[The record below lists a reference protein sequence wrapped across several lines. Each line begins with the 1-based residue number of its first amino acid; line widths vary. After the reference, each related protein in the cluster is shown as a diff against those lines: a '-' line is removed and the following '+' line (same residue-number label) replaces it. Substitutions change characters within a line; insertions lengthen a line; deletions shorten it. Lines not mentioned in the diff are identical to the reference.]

1 MKLNTPW
8 RKVMGAATAALAIAL
23 STFLPVTSA
32 SAAPAAGTVIGNQ
45 ASATYTDGAGTS
57 RSTTSNLVQ
66 TTVSQVKSFTL
77 TANGSRTAAP
87 GQTVYYPHVITNTGN
102 GTDSYAL
109 GAVTTGGGFTH
120 AGPLVYY
127 ADADGNGVPDNAVQI
142 TSSGAVAA
150 GTQFRF
156 VVAAVVPG
164 GATLGQTGTLT
175 IPVTDTGGNSLSNT
189 DTTTV
194 AASAVTV
201 TKALSVNAGPSPS
214 AAALTVTLSYTNA
227 GTAAASNLVLT
238 DVLPTGM
245 TYVTGSGS
253 WSGQA
258 LTDAA
263 AGDPAGINYSWTAG
277 SRTVAATI
285 TTVPAGGSG
294 QVTFQVNIGSGLSP
308 TNSAL
313 GTACLT
319 AGCPALTTNTA
330 SYVTDTQTATTTT
343 NSVTYTVLQSGSVV
357 ANGSGASN
365 GAAAGEPIVVTAAA
379 QGATASFPVY
389 AWNTGNGS
397 DTINVSVAALGT
409 FPTGTTFQIFRGD
422 GTTPLIDTNG
432 DGTVD
437 TGPLAAGAYMALVV
451 RATLPTTGATG
462 NNGGAGFT
470 TSVTA
475 ASVFTPASTETAPIR
490 LDSITANAVDVTVN
504 AALPSATA
512 AEGAGATGAT
522 VVQSNPV
529 TPAQSASVTTT
540 FSVYVNNRGGAA
552 DSYNLSLANGLPT
565 GWSITFR
572 QPVAASCAT
581 TGAPLTATGS
591 IAASGNALVCAV
603 VTVPSIQSGN
613 AAPGNRALEVR
624 AQSASTVGSNDYVT
638 VQVAVQTLHAVSL
651 SPNGIQQTYPAAAVT
666 YNHTLSNIGNVAET
680 VSFAAGFLSDAQS
693 GAGWTSTAYL
703 DTNGNGALDLGTDTV
718 LAVGS
723 SIPALAVGESRTI
736 FVRVFAPASA
746 TSANPA
752 NVTTLTA
759 TYNTT
764 ATVSATDTT
773 SITEGLLLMKEQV
786 STGCTT
792 TPAGGYSINPIAA
805 SAATAPGQCIGYRI
819 TATNTTAQT
828 ITNVQVSDTIPAN
841 TRLHT
846 ACGVPAG
853 SGAGVTMGGTAT
865 NGTAGTVTATAAS
878 LAPTASFTATFCVQI
893 EP

>member
-8 RKVMGAATAALAIAL
+8 RSMLGVATAALTIAL
-23 STFLPVTSA
+23 STFLPVGSA
-32 SAAPAAGTVIGNQ
+32 AAAPAAGTVIGNQ

-109 GAVTTGGGFTH
+109 GTVTTGGAFTH
-120 AGPLVYY
+120 GGPLAYY

-142 TSSGAVAA
+142 TTSGAVAA

-175 IPVTDTGGNSLSNT
+175 VPVTDTGGNALSNT

-227 GTAAASNLVLT
+227 GTAAAANLVLT

-245 TYVTGSGS
+245 TYVPASGS

-263 AGDPAGINYSWTAG
+263 AGDPAGINYSWTTG
-277 SRTVAATI
+277 TRTVAATI
-285 TTVPAGGSG
+285 ANVPAGGSG
-294 QVTFQVNIGSGLSP
+294 QVTFQVTIAGGLSP

-313 GTACLT
+313 GNACLT

-330 SYVTDTQTATTTT
+330 TYVTDTQTATTST
-343 NSVTYTVLQSGSVV
+343 NSVTYTVVQTGSVV
-357 ANGSGASN
+357 ANGSGASS
-365 GAAAGEPIVVTAAA
+365 GAAAGEPIVVAAAA

-397 DTINVSVAALGT
+397 DTVNVSVPSLGT
-409 FPTGTTFQIFRGD
+409 FPAGTTFQIFRGD

-437 TGPLAAGAYMALVV
+437 TGPLAAGASMALVV
-451 RATLPTTGATG
+451 RAALPTTGATG

-470 TSVTA
+470 TNVTA

-504 AALPSATA
+504 AALPTATA

-522 VVQSNPV
+522 VVQSNNV

-540 FSVYVNNRGGAA
+540 FTVYVNNRGGAA
-552 DSYNLSLANGLPT
+552 DSYNLSLANALPT

-572 QPVAASCAT
+572 QPVSGSCTT

-591 IAASGNALVCAV
+591 IAANGNALVCAV

-638 VQVAVQTLHAVSL
+638 VQVAVQTVHALSL

-666 YNHTLSNIGNVAET
+666 YNHTLSNIGNVAEN
-680 VSFAAGFLSDAQS
+680 VSFAAGFLSDAQA

-703 DTNGNGALDLGTDTV
+703 DTNGNGTLDLGTDTV
-718 LAVGS
+718 LSTGS
-723 SIPALAVGESRTI
+723 TITGLAVGASRTI

-786 STGCTT
+786 SAVCNTAPTT
-792 TPAGGYSINPIAA
+792 GYSINPITA

-853 SGAGVTMGGTAT
+853 SSGVTMGGTAT
-865 NGTAGTVTATAAS
+865 NGTAGTVTATAAT
-878 LAPTASFTATFCVQI
+878 LAPTASFTATFCVRI
-893 EP
+893 DP